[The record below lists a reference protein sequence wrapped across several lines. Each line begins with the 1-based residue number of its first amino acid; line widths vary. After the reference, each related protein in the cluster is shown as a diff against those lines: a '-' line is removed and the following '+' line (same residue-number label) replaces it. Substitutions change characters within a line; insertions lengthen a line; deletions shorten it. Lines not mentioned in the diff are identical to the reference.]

1 MDGRLLIVHG
11 RPEQVIPRLA
21 AEIGADSV
29 HVSADYGPY
38 GRARDERV
46 EKALQ
51 AKDIELAATGS
62 AYAVAPG
69 RVRKPDGSPY
79 AVFTPYFRGWSSH
92 GWRKP
97 AGSGGR
103 VSWLD
108 PSSVGGKPYALQRL
122 TSAIPKDLVLPDP
135 GERAATTLGAEFLGQ
150 DRDGL

>member
-21 AEIGADSV
+21 GEVGAIRST
-29 HVSADYGPY
+29 SRPTTGPY

-79 AVFTPYFRGWSSH
+79 AVFTPYFRGWSAH

-97 AGSGGR
+97 AGPVAGWAGSIR
-103 VSWLD
+103 
-108 PSSVGGKPYALQRL
+108 PRSVANPM
-122 TSAIPKDLVLPDP
+122 PCND
-135 GERAATTLGAEFLGQ
+135 
-150 DRDGL
+150 